1 MTEYRIKN
9 NRRMGSA
16 YEQKAAEY
24 LENLGYQV
32 LEKNF
37 SCRAG
42 EIDLI
47 AREGGYLV
55 FIEVKY
61 RTNQAMGLPQEAV
74 DNRKQR
80 RICRAAAFYC
90 LKHGIGE
97 MFPCRFDVAAFT
109 GGSWTIIRNAF
120 DYIP

>member
-1 MTEYRIKN
+1 MTEYKKN
-9 NRRMGSA
+9 NRRTGSA
-16 YEQKAAEY
+16 YEQKAAAY
-24 LENLGYQV
+24 LESLGYQV

-37 SCRAG
+37 YCRAG

-47 AREGGYLV
+47 AAEGGFLV

-61 RTNQAMGLPQEAV
+61 RNNLACGTPQEAV
-74 DNRKQR
+74 DHRKQR

-90 LKHGIGE
+90 LKHGLGE
-97 MFPCRFDVAAFT
+97 TFPCRFDVAAFT

-120 DYIP
+120 DYLP